1 MASIWTTKT
10 RRPQD
15 YVLAEEP
22 DGAYPPA
29 MRTQADRLEA
39 KIVAQLGKQKAAA
52 KPKRKAI
59 QA

>member
-22 DGAYPPA
+22 DSTYPPA
-29 MRTQADRLEA
+29 MRAQADRLEQ
-39 KIVAQLGKQKAAA
+39 KILVQLASKKKAPKA
-52 KPKRKAI
+52 KP
-59 QA
+59 